1 MVVKIFIRKIYNMQK
16 SKRTAIRKSRKSHKK
31 RRFTKRRIVKG
42 GGDNQQSIQKDNE
55 FVNTIITPYQQE
67 QRQEAIRREI
77 MLRRAEA
84 EEERQRAEE
93 IRQRA
98 EEIRQSDLRRQI
110 IARERQIEEERLR
123 EVERQGNQGSALDA
137 LFGLP

>member
-1 MVVKIFIRKIYNMQK
+1 MQK
-16 SKRTAIRKSRKSHKK
+16 SKRNAIRKGRKSHKK

-55 FVNTIITPYQQE
+55 FKKTIDLYQQE
-67 QRQEAIRREI
+67 QRQEAIRREM
-77 MLRRAEA
+77 MLRQAQAQVEA
-84 EEERQRAEE
+84 EERQRV
-93 IRQRA
+93 

-137 LFGLP
+137 MFGLP

>member
-1 MVVKIFIRKIYNMQK
+1 MQK
-16 SKRTAIRKSRKSHKK
+16 SKRNAIRKGRKSHKK

-55 FVNTIITPYQQE
+55 FKKTIDLYQQE
-67 QRQEAIRREI
+67 QRQEAIRREM
-77 MLRRAEA
+77 MLRQAQAQVEA
-84 EEERQRAEE
+84 EERQRV
-93 IRQRA
+93 

>member
-1 MVVKIFIRKIYNMQK
+1 MVVKNFIRKIYNMQK

-55 FVNTIITPYQQE
+55 FDNTIINPYKQAQRERAMQQ
-67 QRQEAIRREI
+67 EI

-84 EEERQRAEE
+84 EVEAQD
-93 IRQRA
+93 RQRA
-98 EEIRQSDLRRQI
+98 EEIRQSDLRRQN
-110 IARERQIEEERLR
+110 IAEERQREEERLR
-123 EVERQGNQGSALDA
+123 EEQRQGNQRSALDA
-137 LFGLP
+137 LFALP

>member
-55 FVNTIITPYQQE
+55 FVNTIINPYKQAQRERAMQQ
-67 QRQEAIRREI
+67 EI
-77 MLRRAEA
+77 MLRQAEA
-84 EEERQRAEE
+84 ED
-93 IRQRA
+93 RQRA
-98 EEIRQSDLRRQI
+98 EEIRQSDLRRQN
-110 IARERQIEEERLR
+110 IAEERQREEERLR
-123 EVERQGNQGSALDA
+123 EEQRQGNQRSALDA
-137 LFGLP
+137 LFALP